1 MVDASLPPINFE
13 QLQRWL
19 DANVPQS
26 GEGAPTL
33 ERLSGGTSSS
43 VYKLQRS
50 GGVPVVLRLPVFPPR
65 ADSLKAMARET
76 RVLQALKGSAVPH
89 PELLGYC
96 GEADVIGAPFM
107 LMAFVDGWM
116 GSTPPGP
123 FDRPGAERR
132 GMAFAMIDA
141 VAELAKLDYRAVGLA
156 DFGKPEG
163 FLERQVDR
171 WLAHMESLKVT
182 ENHPGRD
189 IPGLDE
195 VVTWLRAN
203 TPKSSRVGLIH
214 SDIGFSN
221 LMFAR
226 DEVPARVAAIV
237 DWEIATLGDPLLDL
251 GRAIFALPGQKVG
264 TGKSRVADNSDLP
277 TREELAA
284 YYATRTGFS
293 VEHLDYY
300 LVLSMF
306 KLGAIIE
313 FNYAR
318 LVNGRDSSGQA
329 QLVSDYVLDLF
340 IEARDITRAAS

>member
-1 MVDASLPPINFE
+1 MANALPPIDIEN
-13 QLQRWL
+13 LRRWL

-26 GEGAPTL
+26 GDGPVAL

-50 GGVPVVLRLPVFPPR
+50 GGVPVVLRLPAFPPR
-65 ADSLKAMARET
+65 ADSLKAMAREA
-76 RVLQALKGSAVPH
+76 RVLQALKNTNVPH
-89 PELLGYC
+89 PQLLGYC
-96 GEADVIGAPFM
+96 GDDETIGAHFM
-107 LMAFVDGWM
+107 LMSFVDGWM
-116 GSTPPGP
+116 GSTPPAP
-123 FDRPGAERR
+123 FDQPGPERTS
-132 GMAFAMIDA
+132 MAFAMVDA
-141 VAELAKLDYRAVGLA
+141 VAALAKVDYRAVGLA

-195 VVTWLRAN
+195 VVAWLRAN
-203 TPKSSRVGLIH
+203 TPKTSRVGLIH
-214 SDIGFSN
+214 SDIGFPN

-226 DEVPARVAAIV
+226 NEVPARVAAIV

-251 GRAIFALPGQKVG
+251 GRAIFALPGRKVG

-277 TREELAA
+277 TREELAD
-284 YYATRTGFS
+284 YYAARTGFS

-306 KLGAIIE
+306 KLGAIVE

-329 QLVSDYVLDLF
+329 QLVSDYILDLF